1 MTRTPIFRMR
11 SLRSARRSWRG
22 LLTSFLWSEFSDNNS
37 PWSLHENSFCFSDN
51 EITYKQL
58 KDKENIVSDYK
69 RLKIEV
75 DQERSENRNTKE
87 KLNEV
92 QQSLRN
98 VIEENEKLR
107 NVTNSVE
114 EKLKKKQAVFAEFQ
128 TEKEKAIEELKR

>member
-1 MTRTPIFRMR
+1 MR